1 MPEKFITLYKTLRI
15 TLFTAKQVPVTES
28 DTTSTEKIPAMSEM
42 PYISAAVPV
51 RPRRPQAAKVVAAC
65 FTLEETY
72 SGYGVVPEGAAPL
85 RIVLLQAPAMLSD
98 AAFIA
103 GSVALIMMSWS
114 EDFVFLVPV
123 IMLILT
129 IGVIL
134 MWFAS
139 RGTVI
144 HIEVDTMNGEVREV
158 ARNPISAQTVMLRYG
173 FDCVGSVFVQH
184 PGTSAATLVLRY
196 RNTARTVAVASRRE
210 QDLSRL
216 GDLMGC
222 ELIVSR

>member
-1 MPEKFITLYKTLRI
+1 
-15 TLFTAKQVPVTES
+15 
-28 DTTSTEKIPAMSEM
+28 MSEM
-42 PYISAAVPV
+42 PYTSPAVPV

-72 SGYGVVPEGAAPL
+72 SGYSVVPEGAAPL
-85 RIVLLQAPAMLSD
+85 RVVLLQAPAMLSD

-103 GSVALIMMSWS
+103 GSVELMMSWS

-129 IGVIL
+129 TGVIL

-144 HIEVDTMNGEVREV
+144 HIEVDKMNGEVREV
-158 ARNPISAQTVMLRYG
+158 ARNPIGAQTVMLRYG
-173 FDCVGSVFVQH
+173 FDCVGSAFVQH

-196 RNTARTVAVASRRE
+196 RNMARTVAVVSRRE